1 MACYTFVPRIRDE
14 EDAHLLSKDDARRIQ
29 AAEVE
34 VLQKTP
40 CHMQQGPNNKCKI
53 SEISLVGM
61 KTILTTVKGKW
72 GGGIAM

>member
-40 CHMQQGPNNKCKI
+40 CHMQQGPNNK
-53 SEISLVGM
+53 
-61 KTILTTVKGKW
+61 
-72 GGGIAM
+72 